1 MEAKFER
8 DFQHA
13 EIIDVESLEQ
23 KPFPWRLGLSLS
35 RLAAPVL

>member
-1 MEAKFER
+1 MFER

-13 EIIDVESLEQ
+13 EIIDLDSLEE
-23 KPFPWRLGLSLS
+23 KPFLWRLGVNLS